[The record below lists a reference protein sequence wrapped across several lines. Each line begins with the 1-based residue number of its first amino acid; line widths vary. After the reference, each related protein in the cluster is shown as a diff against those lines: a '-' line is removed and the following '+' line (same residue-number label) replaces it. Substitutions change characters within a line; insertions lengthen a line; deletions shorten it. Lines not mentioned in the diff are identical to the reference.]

1 MICVVNIY
9 RFIDMSKKIVLLC
22 TILGL
27 TLMSF
32 AQEQSMRFSLEDC
45 LKYAEEHNYTLQNAK
60 LDQSVSEINYK
71 QAKLQMSPT
80 VSASASQ
87 GFAYSHN
94 SVNGG
99 ADWTGNYGLSA
110 GITLFNGLNTF
121 NTIKQRKLD
130 ITQSSLLFEQ
140 QKNQLNIQIVQA
152 FLNILMNEE
161 LSVYQKEVITKS
173 REQMQQ
179 GYQRYKVG
187 QILESD
193 YMLLEA
199 QYVSDSANYENTLLN
214 LNNNY
219 ITLKALLAISPS
231 THIDIQK
238 PDTASMLKNLMIPSL
253 QEVVDKAFDYLPELK
268 YSQNR
273 IERANYDVKIAQSSY
288 YPSLNLNAGVST
300 GYASGNGNFGT
311 QLGNRLGENVGL
323 SLNIPI
329 YNQNRARASVKMA
342 KIGVQQA
349 ENDLQEKQINIM
361 QDLEK
366 YYISVNEAENDYRV
380 AAIREKAYAAN
391 FSAYNMKFMYGS
403 ITAADLLTQQ
413 NNYLQALNT
422 YMQNKYS
429 FVLQRKILD
438 IVMGVPVTL

>member
-1 MICVVNIY
+1 M
-9 RFIDMSKKIVLLC
+9 KKILFCAVF
-22 TILGL
+22 LGL
-27 TLMSF
+27 LMLMS
-32 AQEQSMRFSLEDC
+32 AQEQPMRFSLEDC

-87 GFAYSHN
+87 GFSYSH
-94 SVNGG
+94 SSMNGG

-110 GITLFNGLNTF
+110 GVTLFKGLNTF

-130 ITQSSLLFEQ
+130 ITQNSLLFEQ

-161 LSVYQKEVITKS
+161 LSVYQKEVINKS

-193 YMLLEA
+193 YLLLQA
-199 QYVSDSANYENTLLN
+199 QYVSDSVNYENTLLN

-231 THIDIQK
+231 TPIDIQK
-238 PDTASMLKNLMIPSL
+238 PDTSSMLKNLMIPSL

-273 IERANYDVKIAQSSY
+273 IESANYDVKIAKSSY
-288 YPSLNLNAGVST
+288 YPSLSLNAGVST
-300 GYASGNGNFGT
+300 GYSSNNGAFGT
-311 QLGNRLGENVGL
+311 QLGDRLGENVGL

-329 YNQNRARASVKMA
+329 YNQNRARASVKIA

-349 ENDLQEKQINIM
+349 ENDLQEKQINIL

-366 YYISVNEAENDYRV
+366 YYVSVNEAENDYRV
-380 AAIREKAYAAN
+380 ATIREKAYAAN
-391 FSAYNMKFMYGS
+391 FEAYNMKFMYGT

-413 NNYLQALNT
+413 NNYLSALNT

>member
-1 MICVVNIY
+1 MKKYVVLA
-9 RFIDMSKKIVLLC
+9 LL
-22 TILGL
+22 LVFWVVSL
-27 TLMSF
+27 N
-32 AQEQSMRFSLEDC
+32 AQEQPLRFSLEDC
-45 LKYAEEHNYTLQNAK
+45 LKYAEEHSYALQNAK

-87 GFAYSHN
+87 GFAYSH
-94 SVNGG
+94 SSTNGG

-130 ITQSSLLFEQ
+130 ITQSSLAWEQ
-140 QKNQLNIQIVQA
+140 SKNNVNIQIVQA

-161 LSVYQKEVITKS
+161 LSVYQKDVIKKS
-173 REQMQQ
+173 REQMEQ

-193 YMLLEA
+193 YLLLQA
-199 QYVSDSANYENTLLN
+199 QYISDSANYENTLLT
-214 LNNNY
+214 LQNNY
-219 ITLKALLAISPS
+219 VNLKSLLAINP
-231 THIDIQK
+231 TAAIEVVR
-238 PDTASMLKNLMIPSL
+238 PDTVAMMSNLTIPPM
-253 QEVVDKAFDYLPELK
+253 QEVIDRAFDYLPELK
-268 YSQNR
+268 ISKNR
-273 IERANYDVKIAQSSY
+273 IESANYDVKIAKSAY
-288 YPSLNLNAGVST
+288 YPSLNLNAGIST
-300 GYASGNGNFGT
+300 GYVAGNGAFGT
-311 QLGNRLGENVGL
+311 QLGDRLGENVGL

-329 YNQNRARASVKMA
+329 YNQNRARASVKLA

-349 ENDLQEKQINIM
+349 ENNLQSQQIEI
-361 QDLEK
+361 LEELQR
-366 YYISVNEAENDYRV
+366 YYNAVNEAQNNYEV
-380 AAIREKAYAAN
+380 SAIREKAYEAN
-391 FSAYNMKFMYGS
+391 FNAYNMKFMYGT

-413 NNYLQALNT
+413 NNYLSALNT

-438 IVMGVPVTL
+438 ILTGVPVTL

>member
-1 MICVVNIY
+1 MKKYVVLA
-9 RFIDMSKKIVLLC
+9 LL
-22 TILGL
+22 LVFWVVSL
-27 TLMSF
+27 N
-32 AQEQSMRFSLEDC
+32 AQEQPLRFSLEDC

-87 GFAYSHN
+87 GFSYSHN
-94 SVNGG
+94 SVNSG
-99 ADWTGNYGLSA
+99 ADWTGNYGISA
-110 GITLFNGLNTF
+110 GITLFNGLNTY
-121 NTIKQRKLD
+121 NTIKQRKLN
-130 ITQSSLLFEQ
+130 ITQSSLALEQ
-140 QKNQLNIQIVQA
+140 QKNQINIQIVQA

-161 LSVYQKEVITKS
+161 LSVYQKEVINKS
-173 REQMQQ
+173 REQKEQ

-193 YMLLEA
+193 YLLLEA
-199 QYVSDSANYENTLLN
+199 QYVSDSANYQNTLLN
-214 LNNNY
+214 LNNSY
-219 ITLKALLAISPS
+219 ITLKTLLSLNPS
-231 THIDIQK
+231 TNIEIVK
-238 PDTASMLKNLMIPSL
+238 PDTAAMMQNLTIPSM
-253 QEVVDKAFDYLPELK
+253 QEVIDKAFNYLPELK
-268 YSQNR
+268 YSENR
-273 IERANYDVKIAQSSY
+273 IESANYDVKIAKSAY
-288 YPSLNLNAGVST
+288 YPSLNLNAGINT
-300 GYASGNGNFGT
+300 GYTAGNGSFGT
-311 QLGNRLGENVGL
+311 QLGDRLGENVGL

-329 YNQNRARASVKMA
+329 YNQNRARANVKLA

-349 ENDLQEKQINIM
+349 ENDLQTQKISVL

-366 YYISVNEAENDYRV
+366 YYLSVNEAQNDYRV
-380 AAIREKAYAAN
+380 ATIREKAYAAN
-391 FSAYNMKFMYGS
+391 FAAYNMKFMYGT

-413 NNYLQALNT
+413 NNYLSALNT

>member
-1 MICVVNIY
+1 MKKYVVWT
-9 RFIDMSKKIVLLC
+9 LL
-22 TILGL
+22 LVWGAVSL
-27 TLMSF
+27 N
-32 AQEQSMRFSLEDC
+32 AQEQSTRFSLEDC
-45 LKYAEEHNYTLQNAK
+45 LKYAEEHNYTLQNAR
-60 LDQSVSEINYK
+60 LDQSASEINYK

-87 GFAYSHN
+87 GFAYSHS

-130 ITQSSLLFEQ
+130 ITQSSLLLEQ
-140 QKNQLNIQIVQA
+140 QKNQVNIQIVQA

-161 LSVYQKEVITKS
+161 LSVYQKDVINKS

-193 YMLLEA
+193 YLLLEA
-199 QYVSDSANYENTLLN
+199 QYVSDSANYENTILN
-214 LNNNY
+214 LTNNY
-219 ITLKALLAISPS
+219 ITLKTLLALNPS
-231 THIDIQK
+231 DNIVLVK
-238 PDTASMLKNLMIPSL
+238 PDTASMMRNLTIPSL
-253 QEVVDKAFDYLPELK
+253 QEVIEKAFDYLPELK

-273 IERANYDVKIAQSSY
+273 IESANYDVKIAKSSY

-300 GYASGNGNFGT
+300 GYVSGNGAFGT
-311 QLGNRLGENVGL
+311 QLGDRLGENVGL

-329 YNQNRARASVKMA
+329 YNQNRARANVKLA

-349 ENDLQEKQINIM
+349 ENDLQSKQISIL

-380 AAIREKAYAAN
+380 STIREKAYAAN
-391 FSAYNMKFMYGS
+391 FNAYNMKFMYGS

-413 NNYLQALNT
+413 NNYLSALNT
-422 YMQNKYS
+422 YMQDKYS

-438 IVMGVPVTL
+438 IVMGIPVTL

>member
-1 MICVVNIY
+1 M
-9 RFIDMSKKIVLLC
+9 KKYTLLTVLFLL
-22 TILGL
+22 IAGL
-27 TLMSF
+27 LH
-32 AQEQSMRFSLEDC
+32 AQEQPLRFSLEDC
-45 LKYAEEHNYTLQNAK
+45 LKYAEEHSYALQNAK
-60 LDQSVSEINYK
+60 LDQTVSEINYK

-87 GFAYSHN
+87 GFSYSHN

-130 ITQSSLLFEQ
+130 ITQSSLAWEQ
-140 QKNQLNIQIVQA
+140 SKNNVNIQIVQA

-161 LSVYQKEVITKS
+161 LSVYQKDVIKKS
-173 REQMQQ
+173 REQMEQ

-193 YMLLEA
+193 YLLLQA
-199 QYVSDSANYENTLLN
+199 QYVSDSANYQNTLLT
-214 LNNNY
+214 LQNNY
-219 ITLKALLAISPS
+219 VNLKSLLAISPTAS
-231 THIDIQK
+231 MEVVK
-238 PDTASMLKNLMIPSL
+238 PDTSSMMSNLSIPSM
-253 QEVVDKAFDYLPELK
+253 QEVIDRAMDYLPELK
-268 YSQNR
+268 INKNR
-273 IERANYDVKIAQSSY
+273 IESANYDVKIAKSAY
-288 YPSLNLNAGVST
+288 YPSLNLNAGIST
-300 GYASGNGNFGT
+300 GYVAGNGAFGT
-311 QLGNRLGENVGL
+311 QLGDRLGENVGL

-329 YNQNRARASVKMA
+329 YNQNRARASVKLA

-349 ENDLQEKQINIM
+349 ENNLQSQQIEI
-361 QDLEK
+361 LEELQR
-366 YYISVNEAENDYRV
+366 YYNAVNEAQNNYEV
-380 AAIREKAYAAN
+380 SSIREKAYEAN
-391 FSAYNMKFMYGS
+391 FNAYNMKFMYGT

-413 NNYLQALNT
+413 NNYLSALNT

-438 IVMGVPVTL
+438 ILTGVPVTL

>member
-1 MICVVNIY
+1 M
-9 RFIDMSKKIVLLC
+9 KKILFCAVF
-22 TILGL
+22 LGL
-27 TLMSF
+27 LMLMS
-32 AQEQSMRFSLEDC
+32 AQEQPMRFSLEDC

-87 GFAYSHN
+87 GFAYSHS

-99 ADWTGNYGLSA
+99 ADWSGNYGLSA
-110 GITLFNGLNTF
+110 GVTLFKGLNTF

-161 LSVYQKEVITKS
+161 LSVYQKEVINKS

-193 YMLLEA
+193 YLLLQA
-199 QYVSDSANYENTLLN
+199 QYVSDSVNYENTLLN

-231 THIDIQK
+231 TPIDIQK
-238 PDTASMLKNLMIPSL
+238 PDTSSMLKNLMIPSL

-273 IERANYDVKIAQSSY
+273 IESANYDVKIAKSSY
-288 YPSLNLNAGVST
+288 YPSLSLNAGVST
-300 GYASGNGNFGT
+300 GYSSNNGAFGT
-311 QLGNRLGENVGL
+311 QLGDRLGENVGL

-329 YNQNRARASVKMA
+329 YNQNRARASVKIA

-349 ENDLQEKQINIM
+349 ENDLQEKQINIL

-366 YYISVNEAENDYRV
+366 YYVSVNEAENDYRV
-380 AAIREKAYAAN
+380 ATIREKAYAAN
-391 FSAYNMKFMYGS
+391 FEAYNMKFMYGT

-413 NNYLQALNT
+413 NNYLSALNT

>member
-1 MICVVNIY
+1 MKKYVVWT
-9 RFIDMSKKIVLLC
+9 LLLIWG
-22 TILGL
+22 TVSLN
-27 TLMSF
+27 
-32 AQEQSMRFSLEDC
+32 AQEQPTRFSLEDC

-87 GFAYSHN
+87 GFSYSH
-94 SVNGG
+94 SSMNGG

-110 GITLFNGLNTF
+110 GVTLFKGLNTF

-130 ITQSSLLFEQ
+130 ITQNSLLFEQ

-161 LSVYQKEVITKS
+161 LSVYQKEVINKS

-193 YMLLEA
+193 YLLLQA
-199 QYVSDSANYENTLLN
+199 QYVSDSVNYENTLLN

-231 THIDIQK
+231 TPIDIQK
-238 PDTASMLKNLMIPSL
+238 PDTSSMLKNLMIPSL

-273 IERANYDVKIAQSSY
+273 IESANYDVKIAKSSY
-288 YPSLNLNAGVST
+288 YPSLSLNAGVST
-300 GYASGNGNFGT
+300 GYSSNNGAFGT
-311 QLGNRLGENVGL
+311 QLGDRLGENVGL

-329 YNQNRARASVKMA
+329 YNQNRARASVKIA

-349 ENDLQEKQINIM
+349 ENDLQEKQINIL

-366 YYISVNEAENDYRV
+366 YYVSVNEAENDYRV
-380 AAIREKAYAAN
+380 ATIREKAYAAN
-391 FSAYNMKFMYGS
+391 FEAYNMKFMYGT

-413 NNYLQALNT
+413 NNYLSALNT

>member
-1 MICVVNIY
+1 M
-9 RFIDMSKKIVLLC
+9 RRKIFLFCAVLL
-22 TILGL
+22 GL
-27 TLMSF
+27 MQLLS
-32 AQEQSMRFSLEDC
+32 AQEQPMRFSLEDC
-45 LKYAEEHNYTLQNAK
+45 LKYAEEHNYSLQNAK

-87 GFAYSHN
+87 GFAYSHS

-130 ITQSSLLFEQ
+130 ITQTSLALEQ
-140 QKNQLNIQIVQA
+140 QKNQINIQIVQA

-161 LSVYQKEVITKS
+161 LSAYQKDVISKS

-193 YMLLEA
+193 YLLLEA
-199 QYVSDSANYENTLLN
+199 QYVSDSANYENTMLN

-219 ITLKALLAISPS
+219 VTLKALLAISPS
-231 THIDIQK
+231 TPMEIQK
-238 PDTASMLKNLMIPSL
+238 PDTSAMLRNLTIPGL
-253 QEVVDKAFDYLPELK
+253 QEVIDKAFDYLPELK

-273 IERANYDVKIAQSSY
+273 IESANYDVKIAKSSY

-300 GYASGNGNFGT
+300 GYASGNGTFGS
-311 QLGNRLGENVGL
+311 QLGNRLGENIGL

-349 ENDLQEKQINIM
+349 ENDLQAKQINIL

-380 AAIREKAYAAN
+380 AAIRERAYAAN
-391 FSAYNMKFMYGS
+391 FNAYNMKFMYGT

-413 NNYLQALNT
+413 NNYLSALNT

-438 IVMGVPVTL
+438 ILMGIPVTL

>member
-1 MICVVNIY
+1 
-9 RFIDMSKKIVLLC
+9 LLGFA
-22 TILGL
+22 LL
-27 TLMSF
+27 SF
-32 AQEQSMRFSLEDC
+32 AQEQPNHFSLEDC
-45 LKYAEEHNYTLQNAK
+45 LKYAEEHNYTIQNAK

-71 QAKLQMSPT
+71 QAKLQMSPN

-87 GFAYSHN
+87 GFSYSHN

-130 ITQSSLLFEQ
+130 ITQSSLALEQ

-161 LSVYQKEVITKS
+161 LSVYQKEVINKS

-179 GYQRYKVG
+179 GYQRYKAG

-193 YMLLEA
+193 YLLLEA
-199 QYVSDSANYENTLLN
+199 QYVSDSANYQNTLLN

-219 ITLKALLAISPS
+219 ITLKALLAMNPS
-231 THIDIQK
+231 SVIEIVK
-238 PDTASMLKNLMIPSL
+238 PDTAAMMRNLTIPSL
-253 QEVVDKAFDYLPELK
+253 QEVIDKAFNYLPELK
-268 YSQNR
+268 YSENR
-273 IERANYDVKIAQSSY
+273 IESANYDVKIAKSSY

-300 GYASGNGNFGT
+300 GYVAGNGAFGK
-311 QLGNRLGENVGL
+311 QLGDRLGENVGL

-329 YNQNRARASVKMA
+329 YNQNRARANVKLA

-349 ENDLQEKQINIM
+349 ENDLQAKQITVL

-366 YYISVNEAENDYRV
+366 YYLSVNEAENDYRV

-391 FSAYNMKFMYGS
+391 FAAYNMKFMYGT

-413 NNYLQALNT
+413 NNYLSALNT

>member
-1 MICVVNIY
+1 M
-9 RFIDMSKKIVLLC
+9 KKILFCAVF
-22 TILGL
+22 LGL
-27 TLMSF
+27 LMLMS
-32 AQEQSMRFSLEDC
+32 AQEQPMRFSLEDC

-87 GFAYSHN
+87 GYAYSHS

-99 ADWTGNYGLSA
+99 ADWSGNYGLSA
-110 GITLFNGLNTF
+110 GVTLFNGLNTF

-161 LSVYQKEVITKS
+161 LSVYQKEVINKS

-193 YMLLEA
+193 YLLLQA
-199 QYVSDSANYENTLLN
+199 QYVSDSANYQNTLLN

-231 THIDIQK
+231 TPIDIQK
-238 PDTASMLKNLMIPSL
+238 PDTSSMLKNLVIPSL

-273 IERANYDVKIAQSSY
+273 IESANYDVKIAKSSY
-288 YPSLNLNAGVST
+288 YPSLSLNAGVST
-300 GYASGNGNFGT
+300 GYSSNNGAFGT
-311 QLGNRLGENVGL
+311 QLGDRLGENVGL
-323 SLNIPI
+323 SLSIPI
-329 YNQNRARASVKMA
+329 YNQNRARASVKIA

-349 ENDLQEKQINIM
+349 ENDLQEKQINIL

-366 YYISVNEAENDYRV
+366 YYVSVNEAENDYRV
-380 AAIREKAYAAN
+380 ATIREKAYAAN
-391 FSAYNMKFMYGS
+391 FEAYNMKFMYGT

-413 NNYLQALNT
+413 NN
-422 YMQNKYS
+422 
-429 FVLQRKILD
+429 
-438 IVMGVPVTL
+438 

>member
-1 MICVVNIY
+1 M
-9 RFIDMSKKIVLLC
+9 KKTMV
-22 TILGL
+22 L
-27 TLMSF
+27 TLFLALAFVAF
-32 AQEQSMRFSLEDC
+32 AQEQPTRFSLEDC

-87 GFAYSHN
+87 GFAYSHS
-94 SVNGG
+94 SVSGG
-99 ADWTGNYGLSA
+99 ADWSGNYGLSA
-110 GITLFNGLNTF
+110 GVTLFKGLNTF

-161 LSVYQKEVITKS
+161 LSVYQKEVINKS

-193 YMLLEA
+193 YLLLQA

-214 LNNNY
+214 LSNNY

-231 THIDIQK
+231 TPIDIQK
-238 PDTASMLKNLMIPSL
+238 PDTSSMLKNLVIPSL

-273 IERANYDVKIAQSSY
+273 IESANYDVKIAKSSY
-288 YPSLNLNAGVST
+288 YPSLSLNAGVST
-300 GYASGNGNFGT
+300 GYSSNNGAFGT
-311 QLGNRLGENVGL
+311 QLGDRLGENVGL
-323 SLNIPI
+323 SLSIPI
-329 YNQNRARASVKMA
+329 YNQNRARASVKIA

-349 ENDLQEKQINIM
+349 ENDLQEKQINIL

-366 YYISVNEAENDYRV
+366 YYVSVNEAENDYRV
-380 AAIREKAYAAN
+380 ATIREKAYAAN
-391 FSAYNMKFMYGS
+391 FEAYNMKFMYGT

-413 NNYLQALNT
+413 NNYLSALNT

>member
-1 MICVVNIY
+1 M
-9 RFIDMSKKIVLLC
+9 KKILFCAVF
-22 TILGL
+22 LGL
-27 TLMSF
+27 LMLMS
-32 AQEQSMRFSLEDC
+32 AQEQPMRFSLEDC

-87 GFAYSHN
+87 GFSYSH
-94 SVNGG
+94 SSMNGG

-110 GITLFNGLNTF
+110 GVTLFKGLNTF

-130 ITQSSLLFEQ
+130 ITQNSLLFEQ

-161 LSVYQKEVITKS
+161 LSVYQKEVINKS

-193 YMLLEA
+193 YLLLQA
-199 QYVSDSANYENTLLN
+199 QYVSDSVNYENTLLN

-231 THIDIQK
+231 TPIDIQK
-238 PDTASMLKNLMIPSL
+238 PDTSSMLKNLMIPSL

-273 IERANYDVKIAQSSY
+273 IESANYDVKIAKSSY
-288 YPSLNLNAGVST
+288 YPSLSLNAGVST
-300 GYASGNGNFGT
+300 GYSSNNGAFGT
-311 QLGNRLGENVGL
+311 QLGDRLGENVGL

-329 YNQNRARASVKMA
+329 YNQNRARASVKIA

-349 ENDLQEKQINIM
+349 ENDLQEKQINIL

-366 YYISVNEAENDYRV
+366 YYVSVNEAENDYRV
-380 AAIREKAYAAN
+380 ATIREKAYAAN
-391 FSAYNMKFMYGS
+391 FEAYNMKFMYGT

-413 NNYLQALNT
+413 NNYLSALNT

-438 IVMGVPVTL
+438 ILTGVPVTL

>member
-1 MICVVNIY
+1 MKNIL
-9 RFIDMSKKIVLLC
+9 FCAVF
-22 TILGL
+22 LGL
-27 TLMSF
+27 LMLMS
-32 AQEQSMRFSLEDC
+32 AQEQPMRFSLEDC

-87 GFAYSHN
+87 GFSYSHS

-110 GITLFNGLNTF
+110 GVTLFKGLNTF

-130 ITQSSLLFEQ
+130 ISQSSLLFEQ

-161 LSVYQKEVITKS
+161 LSVYQKEVINKS

-179 GYQRYKVG
+179 GYQRYKMG

-193 YMLLEA
+193 YLLLQA

-214 LNNNY
+214 LSNNY
-219 ITLKALLAISPS
+219 ITLKALLAINPS
-231 THIDIQK
+231 TPIDIQK
-238 PDTASMLKNLMIPSL
+238 PDTSSMLKNLVIPSL

-273 IERANYDVKIAQSSY
+273 IESANYDVKIAKSSY
-288 YPSLNLNAGVST
+288 YPSLSLNAGVST
-300 GYASGNGNFGT
+300 GYSSNNGAFGT
-311 QLGNRLGENVGL
+311 QLGDRLGENVGL
-323 SLNIPI
+323 SLSIPI
-329 YNQNRARASVKMA
+329 YNQNRARASVKIA

-349 ENDLQEKQINIM
+349 ENDLQEKQINIL

-366 YYISVNEAENDYRV
+366 YYVSVNEAENDYRV
-380 AAIREKAYAAN
+380 ATIREKAYAAN
-391 FSAYNMKFMYGS
+391 FEAYNMKFMYGT

-413 NNYLQALNT
+413 NNYLSALNT

>member
-1 MICVVNIY
+1 M
-9 RFIDMSKKIVLLC
+9 KGKISLLCAVLLGFA
-22 TILGL
+22 LL
-27 TLMSF
+27 SF
-32 AQEQSMRFSLEDC
+32 AQEQPNHFSLEDC
-45 LKYAEEHNYTLQNAK
+45 LKYAEEHNYTIQNAK

-71 QAKLQMSPT
+71 QAKLQMSPN

-87 GFAYSHN
+87 GFSYSHN

-130 ITQSSLLFEQ
+130 ITQSSLALEQ

-161 LSVYQKEVITKS
+161 LSVYQKEVINKS

-179 GYQRYKVG
+179 GYQRYKAG

-193 YMLLEA
+193 YLLLEA
-199 QYVSDSANYENTLLN
+199 QYVSDSANYQNTLLN

-219 ITLKALLAISPS
+219 ITLKALLAMNPS
-231 THIDIQK
+231 SVIEIVK
-238 PDTASMLKNLMIPSL
+238 PDTAAMMRNLTIPSL
-253 QEVVDKAFDYLPELK
+253 QEVIDKAFNYLPELK
-268 YSQNR
+268 YSENR
-273 IERANYDVKIAQSSY
+273 IESANYDVKIAKSSY

-300 GYASGNGNFGT
+300 GYVAGNGAFGK
-311 QLGNRLGENVGL
+311 QLGDRLGENVGL

-329 YNQNRARASVKMA
+329 YNQNRARANVKLA

-349 ENDLQEKQINIM
+349 ENDLQAKQITVL

-366 YYISVNEAENDYRV
+366 YYLSVNEAENDYRV

-391 FSAYNMKFMYGS
+391 FAAYNMKFMYGT

-413 NNYLQALNT
+413 NNYLSALNT

>member
-1 MICVVNIY
+1 MKRNI
-9 RFIDMSKKIVLLC
+9 FLFCAVLL
-22 TILGL
+22 GL
-27 TLMSF
+27 LQLSF
-32 AQEQSMRFSLEDC
+32 AQEQPTRLSLEGC

-87 GFAYSHN
+87 GFSNSH
-94 SVNGG
+94 SSTNGG
-99 ADWTGNYGLSA
+99 VDWTGNYGLSA

-121 NTIKQRKLD
+121 NTIKQRKLN
-130 ITQSSLLFEQ
+130 ITQSELALEQ
-140 QKNQLNIQIVQA
+140 QKNQVNIQIVQA

-161 LSVYQKEVITKS
+161 LSVYQKEVINKS
-173 REQMQQ
+173 REQMEQ
-179 GYQRYKVG
+179 GYQRFKVG

-193 YMLLEA
+193 YLLLEA
-199 QYVSDSANYENTLLN
+199 QYVSDSANYENTLLA

-219 ITLKALLAISPS
+219 ITLKILLAMNPS
-231 THIDIQK
+231 ANIELIK
-238 PDTASMLKNLMIPSL
+238 PDTAAMMQNLTIPTL
-253 QEVVDKAFDYLPELK
+253 QEVIDKAFDYLPELK
-268 YSQNR
+268 YSKNR
-273 IERANYDVKIAQSSY
+273 IESANYDVKIAKSSY

-300 GYASGNGNFGT
+300 GYSAKNGDFGT
-311 QLGNRLGENVGL
+311 QLGERLGENVGL

-329 YNQNRARASVKMA
+329 YNQNRARANVKLA

-349 ENDLQEKQINIM
+349 ENDLLAQQNNIL

-366 YYISVNEAENDYRV
+366 YYISVNEAENNYRV
-380 AAIREKAYAAN
+380 STIREKAYAAN
-391 FSAYNMKFMYGS
+391 FNAYNMKFMYGS

-413 NNYLQALNT
+413 NNYLSALNT

-438 IVMGVPVTL
+438 ILMGVPVTL

>member
-1 MICVVNIY
+1 M
-9 RFIDMSKKIVLLC
+9 KKTMV
-22 TILGL
+22 L
-27 TLMSF
+27 TLFLALAFVAF
-32 AQEQSMRFSLEDC
+32 AQEQPTRFSLEDC

-87 GFAYSHN
+87 GFAYSHS

-99 ADWTGNYGLSA
+99 TDWSGNYGLSA
-110 GITLFNGLNTF
+110 GVTLFKGLNTF

-161 LSVYQKEVITKS
+161 LSVYQKEVINKS

-193 YMLLEA
+193 YLLLQA
-199 QYVSDSANYENTLLN
+199 QYVSDSANYQNTLLN

-231 THIDIQK
+231 TPIDIQK
-238 PDTASMLKNLMIPSL
+238 PDTSSMLKNLVIPSL

-273 IERANYDVKIAQSSY
+273 IESANYDVKIAKSSY
-288 YPSLNLNAGVST
+288 YPSLSLNAGVST
-300 GYASGNGNFGT
+300 GYSSNNGAFGT
-311 QLGNRLGENVGL
+311 QLGDRLGENVGL
-323 SLNIPI
+323 SLSIPI
-329 YNQNRARASVKMA
+329 YNQNRVRASVKIA

-349 ENDLQEKQINIM
+349 ENDLQEKQINIL

-366 YYISVNEAENDYRV
+366 YYVSVNEAENDYRV
-380 AAIREKAYAAN
+380 ATIREKAYAAN
-391 FSAYNMKFMYGS
+391 FEAYNMKFMYGT

-413 NNYLQALNT
+413 NNYLSALNT

>member
-1 MICVVNIY
+1 M
-9 RFIDMSKKIVLLC
+9 KKILFCAVF
-22 TILGL
+22 LGL
-27 TLMSF
+27 LMLMS
-32 AQEQSMRFSLEDC
+32 AQEQPMRFSLEDC

-87 GFAYSHN
+87 GYAYSHS

-99 ADWTGNYGLSA
+99 ADWSGNYGLSA
-110 GITLFNGLNTF
+110 GVTLFNGLNTF

-161 LSVYQKEVITKS
+161 LSVYQKEVINKS

-193 YMLLEA
+193 YLLLQA
-199 QYVSDSANYENTLLN
+199 QYVSDSANYQNTLLN

-231 THIDIQK
+231 TPIDIQK
-238 PDTASMLKNLMIPSL
+238 PDTSSMLKNLVIPSL

-273 IERANYDVKIAQSSY
+273 IESANYDVKIAKSSY
-288 YPSLNLNAGVST
+288 YPSLSLNAGVST
-300 GYASGNGNFGT
+300 GYSSNNGAFGT
-311 QLGNRLGENVGL
+311 QLGDRLGENVGL
-323 SLNIPI
+323 SLSIPI
-329 YNQNRARASVKMA
+329 YNQNRARASVKIA

-349 ENDLQEKQINIM
+349 ENDLQEKQINIL

-366 YYISVNEAENDYRV
+366 YYVSVNEAENDYRV
-380 AAIREKAYAAN
+380 ATIREKAYAAN
-391 FSAYNMKFMYGS
+391 FEAYNMKFMYGT

-413 NNYLQALNT
+413 NNYLSALNT

>member
-1 MICVVNIY
+1 M
-9 RFIDMSKKIVLLC
+9 KKILICAVS
-22 TILGL
+22 LGL
-27 TLMSF
+27 ALLSF
-32 AQEQSMRFSLEDC
+32 AQEQPTRLSLEGC

-87 GFAYSHN
+87 GFSNSH
-94 SVNGG
+94 SSTNGG
-99 ADWTGNYGLSA
+99 VDWAGNYGLSA

-121 NTIKQRKLD
+121 NTIKQRKLN
-130 ITQSSLLFEQ
+130 ITQSELALEQ
-140 QKNQLNIQIVQA
+140 QKNQVNIQIVQA

-161 LSVYQKEVITKS
+161 LSVYQKEVINKS
-173 REQMQQ
+173 REQKEQ

-193 YMLLEA
+193 YLLLEA
-199 QYVSDSANYENTLLN
+199 QYVSDSANYENTLLA

-219 ITLKALLAISPS
+219 ITLKILLAMNPS
-231 THIDIQK
+231 VNIELIK
-238 PDTASMLKNLMIPSL
+238 PDTAAMMRNLTVPTL
-253 QEVVDKAFDYLPELK
+253 QEVIDKSFDYLPELK
-268 YSQNR
+268 YSKNR
-273 IERANYDVKIAQSSY
+273 IESANYDVKIAKSSY

-300 GYASGNGNFGT
+300 GYSAKNGDFGT
-311 QLGNRLGENVGL
+311 QLGENVGL

-329 YNQNRARASVKMA
+329 YNQNRARANVKLA

-349 ENDLQEKQINIM
+349 ENDLLAQQNNIL

-366 YYISVNEAENDYRV
+366 YYISVNEAENNYRV
-380 AAIREKAYAAN
+380 STIREKAYAAN
-391 FSAYNMKFMYGS
+391 FNAYNMKFMYGT

-413 NNYLQALNT
+413 NNYLSALNT

-438 IVMGVPVTL
+438 ILMGVPVTL

>member
-1 MICVVNIY
+1 MKKYVVWT
-9 RFIDMSKKIVLLC
+9 LLLIWG
-22 TILGL
+22 TVSLN
-27 TLMSF
+27 
-32 AQEQSMRFSLEDC
+32 AQEQPTRFSLEDC

-87 GFAYSHN
+87 GFSYSH
-94 SVNGG
+94 SSMNGG

-110 GITLFNGLNTF
+110 GVTLFKGLNTF

-130 ITQSSLLFEQ
+130 ITQNSLLFEQ

-161 LSVYQKEVITKS
+161 LSVYQKEVINKS

-193 YMLLEA
+193 YLLLQA
-199 QYVSDSANYENTLLN
+199 QYVSDSVNYENTLLN

-231 THIDIQK
+231 TPIDIQK
-238 PDTASMLKNLMIPSL
+238 PDTSSMLKNLMIPSL

-273 IERANYDVKIAQSSY
+273 IESANYDVKIAKSSY
-288 YPSLNLNAGVST
+288 YPSLSLNAGVST
-300 GYASGNGNFGT
+300 GYSSNNGAFGT
-311 QLGNRLGENVGL
+311 QLGDRLGENVGL

-329 YNQNRARASVKMA
+329 YNQNRARASVKIA

-349 ENDLQEKQINIM
+349 ENDLQEKQINIL

-366 YYISVNEAENDYRV
+366 YYVSVNEAENDYRV
-380 AAIREKAYAAN
+380 ATIREKAYAAN
-391 FSAYNMKFMYGS
+391 FEAYNMKFMYGT

-413 NNYLQALNT
+413 NNYLSALNT

-438 IVMGVPVTL
+438 ILTGVPVTL

>member
-1 MICVVNIY
+1 M
-9 RFIDMSKKIVLLC
+9 KKILIFAVS
-22 TILGL
+22 LGL
-27 TLMSF
+27 ALLSF
-32 AQEQSMRFSLEDC
+32 AQEQPTRLSLEGC

-87 GFAYSHN
+87 GFSNSH
-94 SVNGG
+94 SSTNGG
-99 ADWTGNYGLSA
+99 VDWTGNYGLSA

-121 NTIKQRKLD
+121 NTIKQRKLN
-130 ITQSSLLFEQ
+130 ITQSELALEQ
-140 QKNQLNIQIVQA
+140 QKNQVNIQIVQA

-161 LSVYQKEVITKS
+161 LSVYQKEVINKS
-173 REQMQQ
+173 REQKEQ

-193 YMLLEA
+193 YLLLEA
-199 QYVSDSANYENTLLN
+199 QYVSDSANYENTLLA

-219 ITLKALLAISPS
+219 ITLKILLAMNPS
-231 THIDIQK
+231 ANIELIK
-238 PDTASMLKNLMIPSL
+238 PDTAAMMRNLTVPTL
-253 QEVVDKAFDYLPELK
+253 QEVIDKSFDYLPELK
-268 YSQNR
+268 YSKNR
-273 IERANYDVKIAQSSY
+273 IESANYDVKIAKSSY

-300 GYASGNGNFGT
+300 GYSAKNGDFGT
-311 QLGNRLGENVGL
+311 QLGENVGL

-329 YNQNRARASVKMA
+329 YNQNRARANVKLA

-349 ENDLQEKQINIM
+349 ENDLLAQQNNIL

-366 YYISVNEAENDYRV
+366 YYISVNEAENNYRV
-380 AAIREKAYAAN
+380 STIREKAYAAN
-391 FSAYNMKFMYGS
+391 FNAYNMKFMYGT

-413 NNYLQALNT
+413 NNYLSALNT

-438 IVMGVPVTL
+438 ILMGVPVTL

>member
-1 MICVVNIY
+1 MKKILICVVSLG
-9 RFIDMSKKIVLLC
+9 FVLL
-22 TILGL
+22 
-27 TLMSF
+27 SF
-32 AQEQSMRFSLEDC
+32 AQEQPSRFSLEDC
-45 LKYAEEHNYTLQNAK
+45 LKYAEEHNYTLQNAR

-87 GFAYSHN
+87 GFSYSHN

-130 ITQSSLLFEQ
+130 MTQTSLILEQ
-140 QKNQLNIQIVQA
+140 QKNQINIQIVQA

-161 LSVYQKEVITKS
+161 LSVYQKEVINKS
-173 REQMQQ
+173 REQKEQ

-193 YMLLEA
+193 YLLLEA
-199 QYVSDSANYENTLLN
+199 QYISDSASYQNTLLA
-214 LNNNY
+214 LSNNY
-219 ITLKALLAISPS
+219 ITLKSLLALNPS
-231 THIDIQK
+231 VNIEIIK
-238 PDTASMLKNLMIPSL
+238 PDTATMMRNLTIPSL
-253 QEVVDKAFDYLPELK
+253 QEVIDKAFDYLPELK
-268 YSQNR
+268 YSHNR
-273 IERANYDVKIAQSSY
+273 IESANYDVKIAKSSY

-300 GYASGNGNFGT
+300 GYVAGNGAFGT
-311 QLGNRLGENVGL
+311 QLGDRLGENVGL

-329 YNQNRARASVKMA
+329 YNQNRARANVKMA

-349 ENDLQEKQINIM
+349 ENDMQEKQINIL

-366 YYISVNEAENDYRV
+366 YYLSVNEAANDYQV
-380 AAIREKAYAAN
+380 SSVRERAYAAN
-391 FSAYNMKFMYGS
+391 FAAYNMKFMYGT

-413 NNYLQALNT
+413 NNYLSALNT

-438 IVMGVPVTL
+438 ILMGVPVTL